1 MKVVLLTIGKTADK
15 EIEPLIARYVD
26 RVARFVPFE
35 YKVLADVRLS
45 ANATHDKQ
53 KEIEGEAFLSCIN
66 GGDMVILMDE
76 RGTMPTSRQFATDLD
91 KLMVNTRSNI
101 IFVIGGPYGFSPAMY
116 ARANRKL
123 ALSAMT
129 LTHEMAR
136 LFLAEQLYRA
146 MTILRGMPYHH
157 D

>member
-1 MKVVLLTIGKTADK
+1 MKIIVMTVGKTRDAGLRSAM
-15 EIEPLIARYVD
+15 ERYLGRIARY
-26 RVARFVPFE
+26 APFE
-35 YKVLADVRLS
+35 YVELAEARRGARMSEEL
-45 ANATHDKQ
+45 Q
-53 KEIEGEAFLSCIN
+53 KAAECKAMMARIAP
-66 GGDMVILMDE
+66 GDRVVLMDE
-76 RGTMPTSRQFATDLD
+76 RGATPTSRQFAIELD
-91 KLMVNTRSNI
+91 KLMVNTQRNI

-146 MTILRGMPYHH
+146 LTILRGMPYHH

>member
-1 MKVVLLTIGKTADK
+1 MKVILLTIGKTADK

-26 RVARFVPFE
+26 RVGHFVPFE
-35 YKVLADVRLS
+35 YKVLPDVRLS
-45 ANATHDKQ
+45 ANATREKQ
-53 KEIEGEAFLSCIN
+53 KELEGEAMLSFIG
-66 GGDMVILMDE
+66 GGDVVVLMDE
-76 RGTMPTSRQFATDLD
+76 RGTMPTSRQFAVDLD
-91 KLMVNTRSNI
+91 KLMVNTQRNI

>member
-1 MKVVLLTIGKTADK
+1 MLSVIG
-15 EIEPLIARYVD
+15 
-26 RVARFVPFE
+26 
-35 YKVLADVRLS
+35 
-45 ANATHDKQ
+45 
-53 KEIEGEAFLSCIN
+53 
-66 GGDMVILMDE
+66 GGDVVVLMDE
-76 RGTMPTSRQFATDLD
+76 RGATPTSRQFAIELD
-91 KLMVNTRSNI
+91 KLMVNTQRNI

-146 MTILRGMPYHH
+146 LTILRGMPYHH

>member
-1 MKVVLLTIGKTADK
+1 MKIILLTIGKTADR

-26 RVARFVPFE
+26 RVSRFVPFE
-35 YKVLADVRLS
+35 YKVLPDVRLPS
-45 ANATHDKQ
+45 NATHERQ
-53 KEIEGEAFLSCIN
+53 KELEGEAMLSVIG
-66 GGDMVILMDE
+66 GGDVVVLMDE
-76 RGTMPTSRQFATDLD
+76 RGAMPASRQFATDLD
-91 KLMVNTRSNI
+91 KLMVNTQRNI
-101 IFVIGGPYGFSPAMY
+101 IFVIGGPYGFSAAMY

-146 MTILRGMPYHH
+146 LTILRGMPYHH